1 MVTNNKYV
9 VETYMKLAGLQV
21 REGSLFYH
29 VYIVIVR

>member
-21 REGSLFYH
+21 REGSLF
-29 VYIVIVR
+29 IMFTL